1 MHSLYGLQKLGLTF
15 QLKGGTSL
23 RSIVCLSVAMLLSG
37 CAVGPDF
44 LRPATPKAGGYAA
57 EAMPGKTAAA
67 NTVAGKAQTFVTGQ
81 EIQAEW
87 WKIFRSEPLNKL
99 VASALKANP
108 DLQAAEASL
117 RQAREL
123 LYAQESGFLPSADAS
138 TGVSRQKN
146 SAAAFGQ
153 PNVGGSVFALH
164 NASVNVSY
172 RLDIFGKLRR
182 EVEALNAQA
191 EAERYRYE
199 AAYVTLTANVVAAA
213 IKEAALREKIRETQ
227 AIITIE
233 QDQLKVLNAQFKLGS
248 IARSGVL
255 AQEASAAQTR
265 ATLPPLQKQLAQVRN
280 QLAVLA
286 GQPPSQA
293 LNEKFH
299 LSSLSLPEEIPVSL
313 PSCLIE
319 QRPDI
324 RVSEALLHAASAE
337 IGVATANMLPQ
348 MNITGSYGSAAATA
362 GSMFSPATIVWNI
375 GAGLTQPLFNGGQ
388 LNHRK
393 RAAVAA
399 YEKIAAQ
406 YKATVLEAF
415 QDVADSLRAL
425 QYDADT
431 LRAQA
436 EAAEAA
442 SRSLGLATKKFTL
455 GAIDSIELLDARRT
469 YRQSRI
475 ALVQAQGD
483 RFADSAALFQALG
496 GGWWNKLRDKQMKRK
511 SCV

>member
-1 MHSLYGLQKLGLTF
+1 
-15 QLKGGTSL
+15 
-23 RSIVCLSVAMLLSG
+23 MLLSG

-44 LRPATPKAGGYAA
+44 LRPAAPKAEGYTA
-57 EAMPGKTAAA
+57 EAMPGKTASA
-67 NTVAGKAQTFVTGQ
+67 NTAAGKAQTFVTGQ

-87 WKIFRSEPLNKL
+87 WKVFRSEPMNKL
-99 VASALKANP
+99 VASALNANP

-123 LYAQESGFLPSADAS
+123 VYAQEGGFLPSADAS

-146 SAAAFGQ
+146 SSAAFGQ
-153 PNVGGSVFALH
+153 PNVGGSVFTLH
-164 NASVNVSY
+164 NASVDVSY
-172 RLDIFGKLRR
+172 QLDIFGKLRR

-191 EAERYRYE
+191 AAERYRYE
-199 AAYVTLTANVVAAA
+199 AAYVTLTTNVVAAA
-213 IKEAALREKIRETQ
+213 IREATLRDKIKETQ
-227 AIITIE
+227 NIIAIE
-233 QDQLKVLNAQFKLGS
+233 QDQLKVLNTQFKLGS
-248 IARSGVL
+248 ITRSGVL
-255 AQEASAAQTR
+255 AQEASAAQTK

-280 QLAVLA
+280 QLAVLV

-299 LSSLSLPEEIPVSL
+299 LSSLRLPEKMPVSL
-313 PSCLIE
+313 PSRLIE

-324 RVSEALLHAASAE
+324 RASEALLHAASAE

-348 MNITGSYGSAAATA
+348 LNITGSYGSAAATV
-362 GSMFSPATIVWNI
+362 GSMFSPATLVWNI

-388 LNHRK
+388 LRHRK

-399 YEKIAAQ
+399 YDKTAAQ
-406 YKATVLEAF
+406 YKATVLRAF

-431 LRAQA
+431 LKAQA

-442 SRSLGLATKKFTL
+442 FRSLDLATKQFTL
-455 GAIDSIELLDARRT
+455 GAIGSVELLDAQRT

-475 ALVQAQGD
+475 ALVRAQGD

-496 GGWWNKLRDKQMKRK
+496 GGWWNKPRTTDVKPLPVVKTAVKGK
-511 SCV
+511 PL